1 METQPGCERFSS
13 LYCLHTFYRL
23 HATSNGGSESI
34 IQLIA
39 FMDYWRNW
47 FQKTKMPWREG
58 AAFPEVWTGNE
69 KKELTA
75 MMKCV
80 GKLSTDDGCYFSGA
94 NLQPTPRKYFYWSRN
109 VCLVKWTPTRANT
122 WQLVGGHQ
130 QTVGSLILFQTLLNY
145 PWNVLRDHYGTWVIL
160 GSSPMTPEPF

>member
-80 GKLSTDDGCYFSGA
+80 GKLSTDDGCV
-94 NLQPTPRKYFYWSRN
+94 LQWCKFTTNSKEVLLLVQECLLGQVDPDQSKYLTACRRSSTNCR
-109 VCLVKWTPTRANT
+109 LINT
-122 WQLVGGHQ
+122 FPN
-130 QTVGSLILFQTLLNY
+130 SLKLPLKC
-145 PWNVLRDHYGTWVIL
+145 
-160 GSSPMTPEPF
+160 S